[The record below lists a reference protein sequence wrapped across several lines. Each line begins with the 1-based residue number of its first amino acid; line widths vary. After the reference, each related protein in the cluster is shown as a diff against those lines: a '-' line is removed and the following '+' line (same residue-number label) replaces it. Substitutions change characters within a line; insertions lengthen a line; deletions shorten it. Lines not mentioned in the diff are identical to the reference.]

1 MPATLIPVVL
11 VSGRSTPA
19 TLVPSV
25 VIAGVPGP
33 VTLVPIVVL
42 VATVTRIKTPRP
54 AGPTVWS
61 LRPATIWAAHGS
73 FGPTSGL
80 NVQAVVFEVLLIE
93 FFVRVRH
100 CDSKYCIPEYCIR

>member
-11 VSGRSTPA
+11 VSGGSTPA
-19 TLVPSV
+19 TLVPSVVIAGIPGPIILVPSV

-42 VATVTRIKTPRP
+42 VATVTRIKAPRP
-54 AGPTVWS
+54 AGPTIWS

-80 NVQAVVFEVLLIE
+80 TVQAVVFKVLLIE
-93 FFVRVRH
+93 FLV
-100 CDSKYCIPEYCIR
+100 